1 VSLLR
6 QASTAWGRLPR
17 EARDTLFLVAVSA
30 WTLAPHL
37 WRKPAWLGLGV
48 VALLAWRVHLAV
60 QSRPLPGRWTI
71 IALLALAAG
80 MTAWREGT
88 LLGKDAGVSMLV
100 VLMALKTLEL
110 RARRDAMVV
119 FFLGFFLVLTHFLY
133 SQSLL
138 TALAMGVAV
147 WGLMTAL
154 VLAHMPA
161 GRPALRQA
169 GAVALRA
176 AAFGT
181 PVMVALFLLFPRIG
195 PLWGLPSDAVGRTG
209 LSGTL
214 ELGGVAEIAADD
226 SIALRVRFD
235 GPAPAPSALYF
246 RGPVLS
252 WFDGRTWMRDAPT
265 GSGRAPWMLML
276 PPDLETTGP
285 RQRYE
290 MTLEPSRL
298 PLLPLLEGTTGPLG
312 ITPADA
318 LQAIEMR
325 ADLQWQVSP
334 PVSSVIRVQAQAA
347 SSFRHGTRAGSYA
360 LRELVDLPAGFNPR
374 TMAWAAELRSNPQ
387 LTTADA
393 RTLANAVLAHIRS
406 AGFLYTFAPGTYG
419 RDAVDEFWLDRRAG
433 FCEHF
438 ASAFVVVMR
447 ALDVPARIVTGYQ
460 GADPTPVDGWWVVR
474 QQYAHA
480 WAEIWQPGEGWLRV
494 DPTAAVAPDRIARS
508 RNLTPPRGLVG
519 QAFADVNPE
528 LLRTL
533 RRTWER
539 LDQRW
544 NQWVLGYSRAQQFS
558 LLERLGVQT
567 PSLLDLARAL
577 LGLMVAA
584 ALAGLAWAAWHR
596 RRRSPWQRTQATV
609 ARGLQ
614 RLGVPCPP
622 HEGPRAWGQRVREVL
637 GPGAEPLV
645 QALLELERLRYGPQ
659 ADAGARV
666 PPQWLRRFRHQVE
679 VARGLPRNT
688 PPSPSPSAHTP
699 GAALRSPP

>member
-1 VSLLR
+1 MKLLS
-6 QASTAWGRLPR
+6 STATAWQRLPR

-30 WTLAPHL
+30 WTLTPHL

-48 VALLAWRVHLAV
+48 LALLAWRVHLAV
-60 QSRPLPGRWTI
+60 KSKPLPGRWTI
-71 IALLALAAG
+71 VTLLALAAAL
-80 MTAWREGT
+80 TAWREGT

-138 TALAMGVAV
+138 TALAMAVAV

-169 GAVALRA
+169 SAVALRA
-176 AAFGT
+176 AALGT

-214 ELGGVAEIAADD
+214 EMGGVAEIAADD
-226 SIALRVRFD
+226 SVALRVRFE
-235 GPAPAPSALYF
+235 GPAPPPSALYF

-252 WFDGRTWMRDAPT
+252 WFDGRTWTRDIPP
-265 GSGRAPWMLML
+265 GGGRAPWMLML
-276 PPDLETTGP
+276 PPDLEGAGP
-285 RQRYE
+285 RLKYT

-298 PLLPLLEGTTGPLG
+298 PLLPLLEGTTVPLEV
-312 ITPADA
+312 TPGDA
-318 LQAIEMR
+318 FKNISLR
-325 ADLQWQVSP
+325 GDLQWQVSP
-334 PVSSVIRVQAQAA
+334 PVSSVVQVQAQAW
-347 SSFRHGTRAGSYA
+347 SNFRHGTRAGAFA

-374 TMAWAAELRSNPQ
+374 TMAWAAELRRNPQ
-387 LTTADA
+387 LATADA
-393 RTLANAVLAHIRS
+393 RTLATAVLAHIRS
-406 AGFLYTFAPGTYG
+406 ASFLYTFTPGTYG

-460 GADPTPVDGWWVVR
+460 GADPVPVDGWWIVR
-474 QQYAHA
+474 QRHAHA

-494 DPTAAVAPDRIARS
+494 DPTAAVAPERIERS
-508 RNLTPPRGLVG
+508 RNLAPPRGLVG
-519 QAFADVNPE
+519 QAIANINPE
-528 LLRTL
+528 LLLSL
-533 RRTWER
+533 RRAWER
-539 LDQRW
+539 VDQRW
-544 NQWVLGYSRAQQFS
+544 NQWVLGYSKTQQLD
-558 LLERLGVQT
+558 LLKRLGVEL
-567 PSLLDLARAL
+567 PDLTDLSRAL
-577 LGLMVAA
+577 VGLLVAA
-584 ALAGLAWAAWHR
+584 ALAGAVWAGWDR
-596 RRRSPWQRTQATV
+596 RRRSAWEQTQAFV
-609 ARGLQ
+609 ARRLK

-622 HEGPRAWGQRVREVL
+622 HEGPRAWAQRVREHL
-637 GPGAEPLV
+637 GPAGEALA
-645 QALLELERLRYGPQ
+645 QALMELERLRYGPH
-659 ADAGARV
+659 AGDGGKVPRAWRQRFAAAARA
-666 PPQWLRRFRHQVE
+666 
-679 VARGLPRNT
+679 AREHK
-688 PPSPSPSAHTP
+688 PSAGDP
-699 GAALRSPP
+699 AAAVRSSA

>member
-1 VSLLR
+1 MSFLR
-6 QASTAWGRLPR
+6 ATSTAWQRLPR
-17 EARDTLFLVAVSA
+17 EARDTLFLVTVSA

-37 WRKPAWLGLGV
+37 GRKPAWLGLGV

-60 QSRPLPGRWTI
+60 KSKPLPGRWTI
-71 IALLALAAG
+71 VALLALAAALTG
-80 MTAWREGT
+80 WREGT

-133 SQSLL
+133 SQSLA
-138 TALAMGVAV
+138 TALAMAVAV

-169 GAVALRA
+169 SAVALRA

-214 ELGGVAEIAADD
+214 EMGGVAEIAADD

-235 GPAPAPSALYF
+235 GPAPPPSALYF

-252 WFDGRTWMRDAPT
+252 WFDGRTWTRDAPP
-265 GSGRAPWMLML
+265 GGGRAPWMLML
-276 PPDLETTGP
+276 PPDLEGTGP
-285 RQRYE
+285 RLRYE

-298 PLLPLLEGTTGPLG
+298 PLLPLLEGTTAPLEVTPG
-312 ITPADA
+312 DAFQSIT
-318 LQAIEMR
+318 QR
-325 ADLQWQVSP
+325 SDLQWQVSP
-334 PVSSVIRVQAQAA
+334 PLASVVQVQAKAW
-347 SSFRHGTRAGSYA
+347 SGFRHGTRAGSFA
-360 LRELVDLPAGFNPR
+360 LRELVDLPPGFNPR
-374 TMAWAAELRSNPQ
+374 TMAWAAELRRNPQ
-387 LTTADA
+387 LATADA
-393 RTLANAVLAHIRS
+393 HTLATAVLAHIRS
-406 AGFLYTFAPGTYG
+406 AGFLYTFTPGTYG

-474 QQYAHA
+474 QRHAHA

-494 DPTAAVAPDRIARS
+494 DPTAAVAPERIERS
-508 RNLTPPRGLVG
+508 RNLSPPRGLVG
-519 QAFADVNPE
+519 QALANVNPE
-528 LLRTL
+528 LLLTL
-533 RRTWER
+533 RQAWER
-539 LDQRW
+539 VDQRW
-544 NQWVLGYSRAQQFS
+544 NQWVLGYTKTQQLDLLKKLGVEMPNLTDLSRALVG
-558 LLERLGVQT
+558 LL
-567 PSLLDLARAL
+567 
-577 LGLMVAA
+577 VAA
-584 ALAGLAWAAWHR
+584 ALAGAVWAAWDR
-596 RRRSPWQRTQATV
+596 RRRSPWEQTQSFVAQR
-609 ARGLQ
+609 LQ

-622 HEGPRAWGQRVREVL
+622 HEGPRAWAQRVREHL
-637 GPGAEPLV
+637 GPAGE
-645 QALLELERLRYGPQ
+645 ALAQTLLALERLRYGPQ
-659 ADAGARV
+659 AEAGGRV
-666 PPQWLRRFRHQVE
+666 PRAWRQHFAAT
-679 VARGLPRNT
+679 ARAARQHK
-688 PPSPSPSAHTP
+688 PSAE
-699 GAALRSPP
+699 GAVAAVRSSA

>member
-1 VSLLR
+1 MNALAATR
-6 QASTAWGRLPR
+6 STWQRLPR

-60 QSRPLPGRWTI
+60 KSKPLPGRWTI
-71 IALLALAAG
+71 VALLALAAAL
-80 MTAWREGT
+80 TAWREGT

-133 SQSLL
+133 SQSLA
-138 TALAMGVAV
+138 TALAMAVAV

-169 GAVALRA
+169 SAVALRA

-181 PVMVALFLLFPRIG
+181 PVMVALFLLFPRVG

-214 ELGGVAEIAADD
+214 EMGGVAEIAADD
-226 SIALRVRFD
+226 SIAMRVRFD
-235 GPAPAPSALYF
+235 GPAPPPSALYF

-252 WFDGRTWMRDAPT
+252 WFDGRTWTREPAP
-265 GSGRAPWMLML
+265 GAGRAPWVLML
-276 PPDLETTGP
+276 PPDLEPTGP
-285 RQRYE
+285 RLRYE
-290 MTLEPSRL
+290 MSLEPSRL
-298 PLLPLLEGTTGPLG
+298 PMLPLLEGTSAPLEV
-312 ITPADA
+312 TPGDA
-318 LQAIEMR
+318 FQAITQR
-325 ADLQWQVSP
+325 GDLQWQVAP
-334 PVSSVIRVQAQAA
+334 PASSVVKVQAQAW
-347 SSFRHGTRAGSYA
+347 SSFRHGTRAGAFA
-360 LRELVDLPAGFNPR
+360 LRELVDLPPGFNPR
-374 TMAWAAELRSNPQ
+374 TMAWAAELRRSPQ
-387 LTTADA
+387 LATADA
-393 RTLANAVLAHIRS
+393 RTLATAVLAHIRS

-460 GADPTPVDGWWVVR
+460 GADPAPMDGWWVVR
-474 QQYAHA
+474 QRQAHA

-494 DPTAAVAPDRIARS
+494 DPTAAVAPERIASS
-508 RNLTPPRGLVG
+508 RNLAPPRGLVG
-519 QAFADVNPE
+519 QALTNLNPE
-528 LLRTL
+528 LLLTL
-533 RRTWER
+533 RRAWER
-539 LDQRW
+539 VDQRW
-544 NQWVLGYSRAQQFS
+544 NQWVLGYSKTQQLD
-558 LLERLGVQT
+558 LLKGLGVEM
-567 PSLLDLARAL
+567 PDLADLSRAL
-577 LGLMVAA
+577 MGLLVAA
-584 ALAGLAWAAWHR
+584 ALAGAGWAVWDR
-596 RRRSPWQRTQATV
+596 RRRTPWERTQAFV
-609 ARGLQ
+609 ARHLQ

-622 HEGPRAWGQRVREVL
+622 HEGPRTWAQRVREHM
-637 GPGAEPLV
+637 GPTGEALT

-659 ADAGARV
+659 ADAGGKVPRAWRQHFAVAARGARQHK
-666 PPQWLRRFRHQVE
+666 PPGQVE
-679 VARGLPRNT
+679 A
-688 PPSPSPSAHTP
+688 SAV
-699 GAALRSPP
+699 GSSA

>member
-1 VSLLR
+1 MSYLR
-6 QASTAWGRLPR
+6 ATSTAWQRLPR
-17 EARDTLFLVAVSA
+17 EARDTLFLVAVSG

-37 WRKPAWLGLGV
+37 GRKPAWLGLGV

-60 QSRPLPGRWTI
+60 KSKSLPGRWTI
-71 IALLALAAG
+71 VALLALAAALTG
-80 MTAWREGT
+80 WREGT

-133 SQSLL
+133 SQSLA
-138 TALAMGVAV
+138 TALAMAVAV

-169 GAVALRA
+169 SAVALRA

-214 ELGGVAEIAADD
+214 EMGGVAEIAADD

-235 GPAPAPSALYF
+235 GPAPPPSALYF

-252 WFDGRTWMRDAPT
+252 WFDGRIWTRDAPAV
-265 GSGRAPWMLML
+265 GGRAPWTLML
-276 PPDLETTGP
+276 PPDLEATGP
-285 RQRYE
+285 RLRYE

-298 PLLPLLEGTTGPLG
+298 PLLPLLEGTTAPLEV
-312 ITPADA
+312 TPGDA
-318 LQAIEMR
+318 FQAITQR
-325 ADLQWQVSP
+325 SDLQWQVSP
-334 PVSSVIRVQAQAA
+334 PVSSVVQVQAQAW
-347 SSFRHGTRAGSYA
+347 SGFRHGTRAGSFA
-360 LRELVDLPAGFNPR
+360 LRELVDLPPGFNPR
-374 TMAWAAELRSNPQ
+374 TMAWAAELRRKPQ
-387 LTTADA
+387 LATADA
-393 RTLANAVLAHIRS
+393 RTLATAVLAHVRS

-460 GADPTPVDGWWVVR
+460 GADPQPVDGWWAVR
-474 QQYAHA
+474 QRHAHA

-494 DPTAAVAPDRIARS
+494 DPTAAVAPERIERS
-508 RNLTPPRGLVG
+508 RNLAPPRGLVG
-519 QAFADVNPE
+519 QALANVSPE
-528 LLRTL
+528 LLLTV
-533 RRTWER
+533 RRAWER
-539 LDQRW
+539 VDQRW
-544 NQWVLGYSRAQQFS
+544 NQWVLSYSKTQQ
-558 LLERLGVQT
+558 
-567 PSLLDLARAL
+567 LDLLKKMGVEMPDLTDLSQTLVGL
-577 LGLMVAA
+577 LVAA
-584 ALAGLAWAAWHR
+584 ALGGAVWAAWDR
-596 RRRSPWQRTQATV
+596 RRRSPWEKTQAFV
-609 ARGLQ
+609 AQVLH

-622 HEGPRAWGQRVREVL
+622 HEGPRAWAQRVRDRL
-637 GPGAEPLV
+637 GPAGEALA
-645 QALLELERLRYGPQ
+645 QTLLELERLRYGPQ
-659 ADAGARV
+659 AAAGGTVPRAWRQHFATAART
-666 PPQWLRRFRHQVE
+666 
-679 VARGLPRNT
+679 ARQHK
-688 PPSPSPSAHTP
+688 PSAE
-699 GAALRSPP
+699 GAVAAVRSSS

>member
-1 VSLLR
+1 MKLLR
-6 QASTAWGRLPR
+6 STTSAWQRLPR

-48 VALLAWRVHLAV
+48 LALLAWRVHLTV
-60 QSRPLPGRWTI
+60 KSKPLPGRWTI
-71 IALLALAAG
+71 VTLLALAAAL
-80 MTAWREGT
+80 TAWREGT

-138 TALAMGVAV
+138 TALAMAVAV

-169 GAVALRA
+169 SAVALRA

-195 PLWGLPSDAVGRTG
+195 PLWGLPNDAVGRTG

-214 ELGGVAEIAADD
+214 EMGGVAEIAADD
-226 SIALRVRFD
+226 SVALRVRFE
-235 GPAPAPSALYF
+235 GPAPPPSALYF

-252 WFDGRTWMRDAPT
+252 WFDGRTWTRDIPP
-265 GSGRAPWMLML
+265 GGGRAPWLLML
-276 PPDLETTGP
+276 PPDLEVAGP
-285 RQRYE
+285 RLKYT

-298 PLLPLLEGTTGPLG
+298 PLLPLLEGTTAPLEV
-312 ITPADA
+312 TPGDA
-318 LQAIEMR
+318 FQAITQR
-325 ADLQWQVSP
+325 GDLQWQVSP
-334 PVSSVIRVQAQAA
+334 PVSSVVQVQAQAWNN
-347 SSFRHGTRAGSYA
+347 FRHGTRAGAFA

-374 TMAWAAELRSNPQ
+374 TMAWAAELRRNPQ
-387 LTTADA
+387 LATADA
-393 RTLANAVLAHIRS
+393 RTLATAVLAHIRS
-406 AGFLYTFAPGTYG
+406 ASFLYTFAPGTYG

-460 GADPTPVDGWWVVR
+460 GADPVPVDGWWIVR
-474 QQYAHA
+474 QRHAHA

-494 DPTAAVAPDRIARS
+494 DPTAAVAPERIERS
-508 RNLTPPRGLVG
+508 RNLAPPRGLVG
-519 QAFADVNPE
+519 QAMANLNPE
-528 LLRTL
+528 LLLSL
-533 RRTWER
+533 RRAWER
-539 LDQRW
+539 VDQRW
-544 NQWVLGYSRAQQFS
+544 NQWVLGYSKTQQLD
-558 LLERLGVQT
+558 LLKRLGVEL
-567 PSLLDLARAL
+567 PDLTDLSRAL
-577 LGLMVAA
+577 VGLLVAA
-584 ALAGLAWAAWHR
+584 ALAGAVWAGWDR
-596 RRRSPWQRTQATV
+596 RRRSPWQQTQALV
-609 ARGLQ
+609 ARRLK

-622 HEGPRAWGQRVREVL
+622 HEGPRAWAQRVREHL
-637 GPGAEPLV
+637 GPAGETLA
-645 QALLELERLRYGPQ
+645 QALTDLERLRYGPQ
-659 ADAGARV
+659 AGDGGRV
-666 PPQWLRRFRHQVE
+666 PRAWQQHFAAA
-679 VARGLPRNT
+679 ARAAREHK
-688 PPSPSPSAHTP
+688 PSAGGT
-699 GAALRSPP
+699 AAAVRSSA

>member
-1 VSLLR
+1 MKLLS
-6 QASTAWGRLPR
+6 ATHSAWQRLPR

-48 VALLAWRVHLAV
+48 VALLVWRVHLAV
-60 QSRPLPGRWTI
+60 KSKPLPGRWTI
-71 IALLALAAG
+71 VALLALAAALTG
-80 MTAWREGT
+80 WREGT

-133 SQSLL
+133 SQSLA
-138 TALAMGVAV
+138 TALAMAVAV

-169 GAVALRA
+169 SAVALRA

-214 ELGGVAEIAADD
+214 ELGSVAEIAADD
-226 SIALRVRFD
+226 SIALRVRFE
-235 GPAPAPSALYF
+235 GPAPPPSAMYF

-252 WFDGRTWMRDAPT
+252 WFDGRTWTRDAPP
-265 GSGRAPWMLML
+265 GSGRAPWVLML
-276 PPDLETTGP
+276 PPDLEPGGA
-285 RQRYE
+285 RLRYE
-290 MTLEPSRL
+290 TILEPSRL
-298 PLLPLLEGTTGPLG
+298 PMLPLLEGTTGPLEVK
-312 ITPADA
+312 PADA
-318 LQAIEMR
+318 LQSVEQR
-325 ADLQWQVSP
+325 GDLQWQVSP
-334 PVSSVIRVQAQAA
+334 PVSSVISVKSQAW
-347 SSFRHGTRAGSYA
+347 SSFRHGTRAGSFA

-374 TMAWAAELRSNPQ
+374 TMAWAAELRRRPE
-387 LTTADA
+387 LATADA
-393 RTLANAVLAHIRS
+393 RTLATAVLAHIRS
-406 AGFLYTFAPGTYG
+406 AGFLYTFTPGTYG
-419 RDAVDEFWLDRRAG
+419 RDAIDEFWLDRRAG

-460 GADPTPVDGWWVVR
+460 GADPAPVDGWWVVR

-494 DPTAAVAPDRIARS
+494 DPTAAVAPERITRS
-508 RNLTPPRGLVG
+508 RSLPPPRGFVG
-519 QAFADVNPE
+519 QALTNVNPE
-528 LLRTL
+528 LLLSL
-533 RRTWER
+533 RRAWER
-539 LDQRW
+539 VDQRW
-544 NQWVLGYSRAQQFS
+544 NQWVLGYSKSQQMN
-558 LLERLGVQT
+558 LLKGLGVEM
-567 PSLLDLARAL
+567 PDLTDLSRAL
-577 LGLMVAA
+577 VALLVSA
-584 ALAGLAWAAWHR
+584 ALAGAVWAAWDR
-596 RRRSPWQRTQATV
+596 RRRTPWERTQAFV
-609 ARGLQ
+609 ARRLL
-614 RLGVPCPP
+614 RLGIACAP
-622 HEGPRAWGQRVREVL
+622 HEGPRSWALRVQQSMGMAGESV
-637 GPGAEPLV
+637 A

-659 ADAGARV
+659 ADAGGPVPKAWRVQFGQRVEEARYH
-666 PPQWLRRFRHQVE
+666 LRESKHAAQQ
-679 VARGLPRNT
+679 T
-688 PPSPSPSAHTP
+688 P
-699 GAALRSPP
+699 AAVRSGP

>member
-1 VSLLR
+1 MNALAATR
-6 QASTAWGRLPR
+6 STWQRLPR

-60 QSRPLPGRWTI
+60 KSKPLPGRWTI
-71 IALLALAAG
+71 VALLALAAAL
-80 MTAWREGT
+80 TAWREGT

-133 SQSLL
+133 SQSLA
-138 TALAMGVAV
+138 TALAMAVAV

-169 GAVALRA
+169 SAVALRA

-181 PVMVALFLLFPRIG
+181 PVMVALFLLFPRVG

-214 ELGGVAEIAADD
+214 EMGGVAEIAADD
-226 SIALRVRFD
+226 SIAMRVRFD
-235 GPAPAPSALYF
+235 GPAPPPSALYF

-252 WFDGRTWMRDAPT
+252 WFDGRTWTREPAP
-265 GSGRAPWMLML
+265 GAGRAPWVLML
-276 PPDLETTGP
+276 PPDLEPTGP
-285 RQRYE
+285 RLRYE
-290 MTLEPSRL
+290 MSLEPSRL
-298 PLLPLLEGTTGPLG
+298 PMLPLLEGTSAPLEV
-312 ITPADA
+312 TPGDA
-318 LQAIEMR
+318 FQAITQR
-325 ADLQWQVSP
+325 GDLQWQVAP
-334 PVSSVIRVQAQAA
+334 PASSVVKVQAQAW
-347 SSFRHGTRAGSYA
+347 SSFRHGTRAGAFA
-360 LRELVDLPAGFNPR
+360 LRELVDLPPGFNPR
-374 TMAWAAELRSNPQ
+374 TMAWAAELRRSPQ
-387 LTTADA
+387 LATADA
-393 RTLANAVLAHIRS
+393 RTLATAVLAHIRS

-460 GADPTPVDGWWVVR
+460 GADPAPMDGWWVVR
-474 QQYAHA
+474 QRQAHA

-494 DPTAAVAPDRIARS
+494 DPTAAVAPERIASS
-508 RNLTPPRGLVG
+508 RNLAPPRGLVG
-519 QAFADVNPE
+519 QALTNLNPE
-528 LLRTL
+528 LLLTL
-533 RRTWER
+533 RRAWER
-539 LDQRW
+539 VDQRW
-544 NQWVLGYSRAQQFS
+544 NQWVLGYSKTQQLD
-558 LLERLGVQT
+558 LLKGLGVEM
-567 PSLLDLARAL
+567 PDLADLSRAL
-577 LGLMVAA
+577 VGLLVAA
-584 ALAGLAWAAWHR
+584 ALAGAGWAVWDR
-596 RRRSPWQRTQATV
+596 RRRTPWERTQAFV
-609 ARGLQ
+609 ARHLQ

-622 HEGPRAWGQRVREVL
+622 HEGPRTWAQRVREHM
-637 GPGAEPLV
+637 GPTGEALT

-659 ADAGARV
+659 ADAGGKVPRAWRQHFAVAARGARQHK
-666 PPQWLRRFRHQVE
+666 PPGQVE
-679 VARGLPRNT
+679 A
-688 PPSPSPSAHTP
+688 SAV
-699 GAALRSPP
+699 GSSA